1 MSDQD
6 DWLSKDELRRIIGKS
21 RKKLQIGW
29 LKSEGIP
36 FRVNLLG
43 NPVVARAALQG
54 VKAAAPKPINE
65 GWTPKVLGA

>member
-1 MSDQD
+1 MSDQS
-6 DWLSKDELRRIIGKS
+6 DWLTKDELAEIIGKS

-29 LKSEGIP
+29 LKREGIP

-54 VKAAAPKPINE
+54 AKAVMPKPANE